1 MGTTPLW
8 PLLLYLLL
16 VLVVVGVMVGLPSVI
31 GERPK
36 NPQKGTPYESG
47 IAPSG
52 TTRSRVEVKFY
63 LNAMFFVVF
72 DLESAFLVAW
82 AIAFRGLG
90 WTAYGG
96 ATVFVGALAVA
107 LAYLWRMGALD
118 WGPARTR
125 RSGGR

>member
-1 MGTTPLW
+1 MVADTPLW
-8 PLLLYLLL
+8 PLLLYIAL

-36 NPQKGTPYESG
+36 APQKGTPYESG

-52 TTRSRVEVKFY
+52 TTRSRVDVKFY

-82 AIAFRGLG
+82 AIAFREVG
-90 WTAYGG
+90 WAGYLTALL
-96 ATVFVGALAVA
+96 FVVTLLVA
-107 LAYLWRMGALD
+107 LVYIWRMGALD
-118 WGPARTR
+118 LSTFTR
-125 RSGGR
+125 RRGR